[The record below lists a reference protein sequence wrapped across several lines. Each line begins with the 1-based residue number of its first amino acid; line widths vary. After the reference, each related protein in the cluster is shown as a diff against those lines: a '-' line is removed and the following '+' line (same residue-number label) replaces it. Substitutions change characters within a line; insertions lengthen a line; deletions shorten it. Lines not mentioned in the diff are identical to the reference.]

1 MNKDRVQI
9 MDYVQI
15 GQKLKR
21 MAHEILENHYREKE
35 VVIVGIDGRGKKM
48 AALLSKELEAIA
60 PFVLVKEEIALDKE
74 KPLSSPVSYTGDVK
88 ALKGKAIILIDDVLN
103 SGKTLIYA
111 SRFLLDADP
120 KSLAICV
127 LVDRFHRR
135 FPIRADYVG
144 LSLSTNMKEHVQVEL
159 EGKSGAVYLH
169 S

>member
-21 MAHEILENHYREKE
+21 MAHEILENHYQEKE

-48 AALLSKELEAIA
+48 AALLAKELEAIS
-60 PFVLVKEEIALDKE
+60 PFVLIKEEIALDKD
-74 KPLSSPVSYTGDVK
+74 KPLSSSVQYSGEVK

-103 SGKTLIYA
+103 SGRTLIYA

-120 KSLAICV
+120 KSLAIGV